1 MSGITIKELGYGFVK
16 ACMEAYWGSCLFPVL
31 FAAGL
36 LWMLFSRKRDA
47 SRVFWYYT
55 VFLFLTVYNPV
66 LVKYIVPKVKFE
78 NEYYRFIWIL
88 PVIPAIAYYGV
99 RLIWKFGKSWQK
111 FVAFAVVLGVI
122 VAAGS
127 PVNCLTES
135 FTMAENIYKIP
146 DELRTVCDLI
156 HQDRGMENPRV
167 VFDTTLNNVARQYDP
182 SMFLVI
188 NRNAA
193 IYRSGSTVTGTFD
206 EKSVSYKR
214 QKIIMDVV
222 YYQQQDD
229 LNRFQRA
236 LKYTKTDYL
245 VVKIDLPNHDFIRSA
260 GCETVAVTENYV
272 VYYFDWQNQVIEE

>member
-1 MSGITIKELGYGFVK
+1 
-16 ACMEAYWGSCLFPVL
+16 
-31 FAAGL
+31 
-36 LWMLFSRKRDA
+36 MLFSRKRDA

-55 VFLFLTVYNPV
+55 VFLFFTVYNPV

-111 FVAFAVVLGVI
+111 FVAFAAVLGVI

-127 PVNCLTES
+127 PVNCLTEN

-167 VFDTTLNNVARQYDP
+167 VFDSTLNNVARQYDP

-193 IYRSGSTVTGTFD
+193 IYRSGSTVTGTFN
-206 EKSVSYKR
+206 EKNVSYKR

-222 YYQQQDD
+222 YYQQQDN